1 MKKSIL
7 SIMFCAMGLTALAQ
21 TNFRHI
27 SFDEAIAAAKQ
38 ENKLVFIDFYTDW
51 CGPCKMMSRDVFPQ
65 KSVGDFF
72 NDKFVCIKLN
82 AEKEGVDLAKRF
94 EVKAYPTFLVLNTKE
109 EVQLELRGAMDGDA
123 FVAKVSAG
131 LNPEMSPARMAE
143 RYNSGERTPELVNAY
158 AMLHMEQ
165 RKEEEGFK
173 IVNDYFASLTDAQRV
188 AAPNAFLY
196 TRYTLDINDVKGK
209 FMVAHRNEFDPSVR
223 EAIMERIGR
232 LYNSALTSYFSGY
245 IFRENKYKEEDY
257 LALKKEMQDLG
268 LDANGTYAPMF
279 RLIECRVKSDDA
291 TFLSMCEKEFD
302 ALSESARG
310 LLMMNMTRLI
320 QTEDKG
326 ILKNMSQFIRSRLS
340 ILSPNAIS
348 LSGRILDEI
357 ESKLNEK

>member
-7 SIMFCAMGLTALAQ
+7 SIMFCAMGLIALAQ

-109 EVQLELRGAMDGDA
+109 EVQLELKGAMDGDA

-196 TRYTLDINDVKGK
+196 TRYTLDINDEKGK
-209 FMVAHRNEFDPSVR
+209 FMVAHRNEFDPSVQ
-223 EAIMERIGR
+223 ETIMERISR
-232 LYNSALTSYFSGY
+232 LCHSSLINYFSGY
-245 IFRENKYKEEDY
+245 MYREHKYKADEYE
-257 LALKKEMQDLG
+257 ALKRSIIELG
-268 LDANGTYAPMF
+268 LDKTYAYAPMF
-279 RLIECRVKSDDA
+279 RLIESRVKDDDA
-291 TFLSMCEKEFD
+291 TFWANCKNEYGNLNQSD
-302 ALSESARG
+302 SN
-310 LLMMNMTRLI
+310 LLIVNLNRLI
-320 QTEDKG
+320 STEDVAL
-326 ILKNMSQFIRSRLS
+326 LKDMSGFVRSLLS
-340 ILSPNAIS
+340 TMSPNAIMMA
-348 LSGRILDEI
+348 GRLLDGL
-357 ESKLNEK
+357 ESKLNVK